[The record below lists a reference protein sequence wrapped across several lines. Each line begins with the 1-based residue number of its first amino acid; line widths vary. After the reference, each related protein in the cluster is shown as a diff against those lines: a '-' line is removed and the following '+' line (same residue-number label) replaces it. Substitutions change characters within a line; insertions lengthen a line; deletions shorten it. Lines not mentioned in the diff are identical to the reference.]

1 MYHNKL
7 LLLACH
13 CSPQAGRTPQKFQGI
28 FPASVKRFCL
38 FNFPLLKLIQFKGL
52 TLFELESTSSAFLN
66 MPHKGDGFLGNRNV
80 AKKKKNPW
88 KHVLPTSFPS
98 ALSTAVCQAQKLQ
111 SRQESLLLIS

>member
-80 AKKKKNPW
+80 AKKKKSMETCAPYL
-88 KHVLPTSFPS
+88 LP
-98 ALSTAVCQAQKLQ
+98 
-111 SRQESLLLIS
+111 